1 MIESHR
7 IIITG
12 KVQDVGFRDTLE
24 HIGRSFGLPGE
35 VFNQKDGS
43 VKILCGGEDSTI
55 ENFMQAIRERGERN
69 GAVIE
74 SLDNQ
79 IILLDISDLPE
90 IFSKISADDEINLG
104 RKFDKANILLK
115 DGFESLNNRFEG
127 LNKDLNSGFTGLSHD
142 LNIGFNELKIGI
154 NNLSTIML
162 EQVEHNK
169 EQREYNKEQRAYNV
183 RMDEHNIRLEAMMYE
198 NNARLDAH
206 NTRLEKILEKL
217 VDKA

>member
-24 HIGRSFGLPGE
+24 NIGRSFGLPGE

-43 VKILCGGEDSTI
+43 VKILCGGEESII
-55 ENFMQAIRERGERN
+55 EKFMQAIRERGERN
-69 GAVIE
+69 GAEIE
-74 SLDNQ
+74 SFDNQ
-79 IILLDISDLPE
+79 IIPLDISDLPE

-104 RKFDKANILLK
+104 RKFDIANVLLK
-115 DGFESLNNRFEG
+115 DGFESLNTRFES
-127 LNKDLNSGFTGLSHD
+127 LNTDLNT
-142 LNIGFNELKIGI
+142 GFNELKIGI

-162 EQVEHNK
+162 EQMEYNK

-183 RMDEHNIRLEAMMYE
+183 RMDEHNTRLEAIMYE
-198 NNARLDAH
+198 QNTRIDAH